1 MNRKVICIE
10 GPDRCGKS
18 SQVKLLWKWLSKNSD
33 SSIMNMHFSGLPSKD
48 ASYRNF
54 HTMFDIVEE
63 NEYVNF
69 ILDRSH
75 IGEVVYAP
83 IYRNYDGNY
92 VFGLEEEF
100 DLSDYYLIT
109 FVDDP
114 MKIAI
119 REDSASLSN
128 GELEIIKQEIEA
140 FKDATL
146 RSFIPN
152 KILIDIFDLSIEQV
166 HAEVVSFLTN

>member
-1 MNRKVICIE
+1 
-10 GPDRCGKS
+10 
-18 SQVKLLWKWLSKNSD
+18 
-33 SSIMNMHFSGLPSKD
+33 
-48 ASYRNF
+48 
-54 HTMFDIVEE
+54 MFDIVEE

-69 ILDRSH
+69 ILDRCH

-152 KILIDIFDLSIEQV
+152 KILIDIFNLSIEQV